1 LNIKAESINLD
12 VLQNGD
18 KNTFENKHV
27 NELILKVV
35 QDGQN
40 NTIKMFRY
48 HANGTDVNM
57 EFIQKGIIKV
67 FRIMVNSISKDMKVS
82 KGNGAAVI
90 ILTVNKHIMR
100 KNNLFNIIFICC
112 CR

>member
-1 LNIKAESINLD
+1 LILQIKTLGRKRFSKNGDLNINQIGSYNAVSLNIKAESINLD

-18 KNTFENKHV
+18 KNTFESNKHV

-40 NTIKMFRY
+40 NTIKDVSRY

-67 FRIMVNSISKDMKVS
+67 FRIM
-82 KGNGAAVI
+82 G
-90 ILTVNKHIMR
+90 LTHI
-100 KNNLFNIIFICC
+100 
-112 CR
+112 

>member
-18 KNTFENKHV
+18 KNTFESNKHV
-27 NELILKVV
+27 NELIQGSSGRTKQYYKDVS
-35 QDGQN
+35 
-40 NTIKMFRY
+40 RY

-67 FRIMVNSISKDMKVS
+67 FRIMVNPYLKI
-82 KGNGAAVI
+82 
-90 ILTVNKHIMR
+90 
-100 KNNLFNIIFICC
+100 
-112 CR
+112 

>member
-18 KNTFENKHV
+18 KNTFESNKHV

-40 NTIKMFRY
+40 NTIKMFLLSCKWY
-48 HANGTDVNM
+48 GCEYGVYS
-57 EFIQKGIIKV
+57 KGIIKV
-67 FRIMVNSISKDMKVS
+67 FRIM
-82 KGNGAAVI
+82 G
-90 ILTVNKHIMR
+90 LTPYLKI
-100 KNNLFNIIFICC
+100 
-112 CR
+112 